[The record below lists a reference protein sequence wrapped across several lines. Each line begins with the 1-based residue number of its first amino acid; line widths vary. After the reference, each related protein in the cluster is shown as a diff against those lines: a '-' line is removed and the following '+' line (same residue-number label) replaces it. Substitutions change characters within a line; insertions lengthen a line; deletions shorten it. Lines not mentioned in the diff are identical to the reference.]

1 MLDTGQLGIVAGTR
15 NLKTALEFVRFATT
29 AESMAAV
36 SGYIAYSPARRSS
49 LPLLGTHVEAGVDMN
64 PHMPTYPDNTV
75 RVLVD
80 STTEGSLASLPK
92 SFKPTRFA
100 RSWATRRHRVGSS
113 LQSKSGLGS
122 GHRR

>member
-75 RVLVD
+75 RVLQSD
-80 STTEGSLASLPK
+80 WLWSLTTEIRAEPAGRKPSALRALLPPVNTCFVL
-92 SFKPTRFA
+92 S
-100 RSWATRRHRVGSS
+100 
-113 LQSKSGLGS
+113 
-122 GHRR
+122 

>member
-64 PHMPTYPDNTV
+64 PHMPTYPDNGDV
-75 RVLVD
+75 PAAVEFGRVAAAPVNTLRQQ
-80 STTEGSLASLPK
+80 T
-92 SFKPTRFA
+92 
-100 RSWATRRHRVGSS
+100 HRCQEISVCF
-113 LQSKSGLGS
+113 
-122 GHRR
+122 